1 VLRRLIVAA
10 GCAAAATFVLAGRLG
25 AQTGV
30 LSGIIYD
37 QSNKAGLV
45 GVEVRIKGTDL
56 VATTRTDG
64 RFTIANVPVGSHELE
79 ATREGFRPFRLP
91 LVKVASADTARVQL
105 AMSMAERTPLDL
117 GTHSD
122 EDLEEIARKID
133 LVTAKFV
140 AMRERPDE
148 QSEAGVSA
156 VTKFTSLGEVS
167 KNAPL
172 YIIDGILLSPGTIPR
187 DFEGLNIK
195 NIEVIKG
202 AAAESLYGSR
212 AANGVIKIT
221 TKPNP
226 D

>member
-1 VLRRLIVAA
+1 VIRRLIVAA
-10 GCAAAATFVLAGRLG
+10 GCAAAATFILAGRLG

-30 LSGIIYD
+30 LSGIILD
-37 QSNKAGLV
+37 QTNKAGLV

-56 VATTRTDG
+56 VGTTRTDG

-105 AMSMAERTPLDL
+105 AMSTVDPVRSADHELVSRLAEVSGRMQIMADKLTAFGDSSLELTGGVVI
-117 GTHSD
+117 GTT
-122 EDLEEIARKID
+122 
-133 LVTAKFV
+133 VTSV
-140 AMRERPDE
+140 
-148 QSEAGVSA
+148 
-156 VTKFTSLGEVS
+156 GEVS

-187 DFEGLNIK
+187 DLEGLNIK

-202 AAAESLYGSR
+202 AAAESIYGSR
-212 AANGVIKIT
+212 AANGVIRIT